1 MAAADQPTEEIGV
14 ISNNNP
20 FLVLA
25 VTIRQIRL

>member
-1 MAAADQPTEEIGV
+1 MAAAEQPTEEIGI

-20 FLVLA
+20 LLMLA